1 MKHIDVPPVWLLA
14 TLVIAWLIAD
24 ASEDLRLGAWA
35 GLAGW
40 ILLVAGVAMVLA
52 ATLEFRKA
60 RTTIVPHEAPSA
72 LITSGVYRYT
82 RNPIYLGDALILV
95 GLILIWD
102 APLALLTVPVF
113 AFVIQRRFILPEE
126 RRLRDGFPS
135 AWEAWSAATRRWI

>member
-1 MKHIDVPPVWLLA
+1 MKLIDVPPVWLLI

-24 ASEDLRLGAWA
+24 ASPELRLGAWSGMAGWVLLLA
-35 GLAGW
+35 GLAL
-40 ILLVAGVAMVLA
+40 ILA
-52 ATLEFRKA
+52 AVLQFRKA
-60 RTTIVPHEAPSA
+60 RTTIMPHETPDA
-72 LITSGVYRYT
+72 IVTTGVYHYT

-113 AFVIQRRFILPEE
+113 VFLIQRRFILPEE